1 VPRDERFSDPKSG
14 EFKTKTILSVAHG
27 ICEVIKRWLRL
38 GRADEFHSF
47 EEILRIFTAET
58 RSSWRAAK
66 QQAPVNPALEELLKQ
81 MQEERQK
88 EMQMSSTASHLN
100 NDGDHG
106 LLCAS
111 IPAAHITFRYPR
123 PQIIKG

>member
-1 VPRDERFSDPKSG
+1 
-14 EFKTKTILSVAHG
+14 VAHG

-47 EEILRIFTAET
+47 EEIIRIFTTET
-58 RSSWRAAK
+58 RYSKRAAK
-66 QQAPVNPALEELLKQ
+66 QQAPVNPAAEELLKQ

-100 NDGDHG
+100 NDGVVHG
-106 LLCAS
+106 LRAS
-111 IPAAHITFRYPR
+111 TPATRLTFQYPR